1 MYKKVI
7 QNFGVGVINY
17 NIICLKILCVL
28 LCSCMFNLHTNVGL
42 TAWFN
47 NLQNTAIQT
56 LTIVLII
63 FNKGLTYNVTRTRY
77 EVITHVYKGYHSAF
91 FLIIHFMNENIFKP
105 RHTCTKIQLIFFP
118 IGIVITKTNTH
129 AASGLNRQHN
139 TLTLS
144 LYLRQNQSDKFVLI
158 LKGWIR
164 LTFVSSF

>member
-7 QNFGVGVINY
+7 QNIGVRVINC
-17 NIICLKILCVL
+17 NIICLKILYVL

-63 FNKGLTYNVTRTRY
+63 FNKGLTYNVTKKRY

-91 FLIIHFMNENIFKP
+91 FLIINFMNENIFKP
-105 RHTCTKIQLIFFP
+105 RHTCTELIFFP

-129 AASGLNRQHN
+129 AASGLNRQHTHN
-139 TLTLS
+139 VNVTDT
-144 LYLRQNQSDKFVLI
+144 KPV
-158 LKGWIR
+158 
-164 LTFVSSF
+164 

>member
-7 QNFGVGVINY
+7 SNIGVGVINY
-17 NIICLKILCVL
+17 NMICLKILYVL

-47 NLQNTAIQT
+47 NLQIKTQ
-56 LTIVLII
+56 LCRHLQLFLII

-77 EVITHVYKGYHSAF
+77 EVIAHVYKGYHSAF

-129 AASGLNRQHN
+129 AASGLNRQH
-139 TLTLS
+139 TH
-144 LYLRQNQSDKFVLI
+144 
-158 LKGWIR
+158 
-164 LTFVSSF
+164 